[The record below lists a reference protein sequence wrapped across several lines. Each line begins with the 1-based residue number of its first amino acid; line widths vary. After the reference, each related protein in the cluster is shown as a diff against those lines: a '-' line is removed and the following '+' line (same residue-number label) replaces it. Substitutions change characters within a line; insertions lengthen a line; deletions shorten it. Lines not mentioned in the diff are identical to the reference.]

1 LLLRIKL
8 IKDKKIE
15 NLPRSE
21 DTKKCSENKRSWK
34 EGSRNEENRRKLRRI
49 RQKALRTLFLK
60 NWRNQR

>member
-34 EGSRNEENRRKLRRI
+34 EGSRNEESRRKSKRI
-49 RQKALRTLFLK
+49 HQKALRTLFLK
-60 NWRNQR
+60 TRSN